1 MRKTINFKVSGEE
14 WKKAIDEAFKKLNK
28 KAKIDGFR
36 PGKAP
41 RDVFEKKY
49 GKQEILLEATD
60 TLMQQRYKDIIEK
73 DKIIPIIEP
82 KIEIVKSDEEG
93 LEVNFNIITDPE
105 VKLGEYK
112 KLGVKKDKVE
122 VSQDEIDHQIHHMIE
137 HYAELVEKDGKVENG
152 DIAIIDFEGFM
163 GGKPFEGGKAE
174 NYSLEIGSHSFIPG
188 FEEGIVGMSKDE
200 EKDIELT
207 FPKDYH
213 AEDLKGKK
221 VTFKVKVNDIKNR
234 VLPELDKDFFEDLG
248 IDGVTNKEE
257 LEKMVKEEIAEQKE
271 HHADNVFIDALLE
284 AASKNMEIELEDEL
298 VDREINNMYKQFVDR
313 LAMQGI
319 NEEIY
324 FEYAKTTEE
333 DVKKEMHDE
342 ALNRIKYRYLLEA
355 VIKEE
360 KIKVTEKDVDKEAEK
375 IASQY
380 GITTEEL
387 FKEIDRDMLKYDLEM
402 RKAIDVLKENNK

>member
-1 MRKTINFKVSGEE
+1 
-14 WKKAIDEAFKKLNK
+14 
-28 KAKIDGFR
+28 
-36 PGKAP
+36 
-41 RDVFEKKY
+41 
-49 GKQEILLEATD
+49 
-60 TLMQQRYKDIIEK
+60 
-73 DKIIPIIEP
+73 
-82 KIEIVKSDEEG
+82 
-93 LEVNFNIITDPE
+93 
-105 VKLGEYK
+105 
-112 KLGVKKDKVE
+112 
-122 VSQDEIDHQIHHMIE
+122 
-137 HYAELVEKDGKVENG
+137 
-152 DIAIIDFEGFM
+152 
-163 GGKPFEGGKAE
+163 
-174 NYSLEIGSHSFIPG
+174 
-188 FEEGIVGMSKDE
+188 
-200 EKDIELT
+200 
-207 FPKDYH
+207 
-213 AEDLKGKK
+213 
-221 VTFKVKVNDIKNR
+221 
-234 VLPELDKDFFEDLG
+234 
-248 IDGVTNKEE
+248 
-257 LEKMVKEEIAEQKE
+257 MVKEEIAEQKE
-271 HHADNVFIDALLE
+271 HHADNVFIDALLD

>member
-137 HYAELVEKDGKVENG
+137 HYAVLVEKDDKVENG

-163 GGKPFEGGKAE
+163 DGKPFEGGKAE
-174 NYSLEIGSHSFIPG
+174 NYSLEIGNHSFIPG

-257 LEKMVKEEIAEQKE
+257 LEKKVKEEIAEQKE
-271 HHADNVFIDALLE
+271 HHVDNVFIDALLE

-375 IASQY
+375 IALQY

>member
-1 MRKTINFKVSGEE
+1 MRKTINFKVSGDE
-14 WKKAIDEAFKKLNK
+14 WKKAMDDAFKKLNK
-28 KAKIDGFR
+28 DAKIDGFR

-112 KLGVKKDKVE
+112 NLGVKKDKIE
-122 VSQDEIDHQIHHMIE
+122 VSKEEIEHEINHIVE
-137 HYAELVEKDGKVENG
+137 HYAELVEKDGKVSSG
-152 DIAIIDFEGFM
+152 DIAIIDFEGFID
-163 GGKPFEGGKAE
+163 GKPFDGGKAS

-188 FEEGIVGMSKDE
+188 FEEGIIGMNKGD

-234 VLPELDKDFFEDLG
+234 VLPELDKDFFDDLG
-248 IDGVTNKEE
+248 IEGVTNREE
-257 LEKMVKEEIAEQKE
+257 LENMVKEEITTEKE
-271 HHADNVFIDALLE
+271 YRAKNKFIDALLE
-284 AASKNMEIELEDEL
+284 AAAKNMEIELEEEL
-298 VDREINNMYKQFVDR
+298 VEREVNNMYKQLMDK
-313 LAMQGI
+313 LKMQGLT
-319 NEEIY
+319 EEVY
-324 FEYAKTTEE
+324 LQYAKTTAE
-333 DVKKEMHDE
+333 DIKKNMHDE

-360 KIKVTEKDVDKEAEK
+360 KIKVTEKDVDKEALD
-375 IASQY
+375 IASKY
-380 GITTEEL
+380 GITTDEL

-402 RKAIDVLKENNK
+402 RKAIDVLEENNK